1 MVDYLQKVFA
11 IESYISLNNG
21 NEEQPID
28 DKAVKIS
35 EVISITKNLKI
46 NKSPAYDLIRV
57 KMVKVNGTEAIR
69 FIIILTNIIFSI
81 DHFLQIWIRAE
92 IILLH
97 KGKNSKLRPLYNGRN
112 Y

>member
-1 MVDYLQKVFA
+1 MISHLNSICPPKHQIRVEEYKAFF
-11 IESYISLNNG
+11 ESCPAKFIV
-21 NEEQPID
+21 PID

-69 FIIILTNIIFSI
+69 FIIILTNVIFSI

-97 KGKNSKLRPLYNGRN
+97 KGC
-112 Y
+112 